1 MQLYLQMTALRA
13 LEIDHFDSWA
23 ATFGE
28 PVTAME
34 LSPDGAGYRM
44 TTRFARFINVPEL
57 MQQFRQVADIQTQT
71 MLKLPVPEIRGGR
84 PTVISAPCSPELKE
98 IVQAL
103 VKRAEALRSRQ
114 TDPKSDNMLL
124 VTTDGRKAALDLRL
138 YDRSLPDFPAS
149 KVNRAVGEILRIW
162 QETATERSAQ
172 LVFCDLSTPTAGQD
186 FSVYEDMHAKLLAQG
201 IPASEMAF
209 IQDFDSDASKFEL
222 FRNVNAGRIRL
233 LFGSTQKMGAGM
245 NAQERLI
252 ALHHLD
258 APWRPADVEQREGR
272 ILRQGNRNPEVQIFR
287 YVTEESF
294 DAYMW
299 QTLETKARFIAQV
312 MTGES
317 NLRRIED
324 VDGAALT
331 YAEVKA
337 IASGNP
343 MVIEKANVDAEVV
356 RLTRL
361 QSQHGTLQFNLRQ
374 RLRHSQEDVP
384 RITRRLEALRQD
396 LEIRQDTSGDRFV
409 IQIGGQEYRD
419 RGLAGELILRRA
431 TALRGTGSERVIGN
445 FAGFQL
451 FVVNT
456 PMGEAQ
462 ALLRG
467 AGSYVAKVTDTALG
481 MIRSVE
487 HVIHNLEQTL
497 AEGEQQLADTQ
508 KRITDLTGQIGQ
520 PFEYAERLA
529 ALRLRQQELTE
540 ALDLTKN
547 WAATHHQWSQWSS
560 QTVTR

>member
-1 MQLYLQMTALRA
+1 MLNGALHIDLQLR
-13 LEIDHFDSWA
+13 
-23 ATFGE
+23 
-28 PVTAME
+28 
-34 LSPDGAGYRM
+34 R
-44 TTRFARFINVPEL
+44 
-57 MQQFRQVADIQTQT
+57 
-71 MLKLPVPEIRGGR
+71 
-84 PTVISAPCSPELKE
+84 
-98 IVQAL
+98 
-103 VKRAEALRSRQ
+103 
-114 TDPKSDNMLL
+114 
-124 VTTDGRKAALDLRL
+124 AALDLRL
-138 YDRSLPDFPAS
+138 YDRFLPDFPES
-149 KVNRAVGEILRIW
+149 KVNRAVREIARVW
-162 QETATERSAQ
+162 HETAARRSAQ
-172 LVFCDLSTPTAGQD
+172 LVFCDLSTPTAGRD
-186 FSVYEDMHAKLLAQG
+186 FSVYEDMHAKLFAQG
-201 IPASEMAF
+201 VPASEMAF
-209 IQDFDSDASKFEL
+209 IQDFDSDAAKLEL
-222 FRNVNAGRIRL
+222 FRNVNAGRVRI

-317 NLRRIED
+317 NLRCIED

-384 RITRRLEALRQD
+384 RMIRRLEALRQD
-396 LEIRQDTSGDRFV
+396 LGIRQDTSGERFV

-431 TALRGTGSERVIGN
+431 TALRGMGTERAIGN
-445 FAGFQL
+445 IAGFQL
-451 FVVNT
+451 CVVNT

-467 AGSYVAKVTDTALG
+467 AGTYVAKVTDTALG
-481 MIRSVE
+481 TIRSVE
-487 HVIHNLEQTL
+487 HMLQNLEQTL
-497 AEGEQQLADTQ
+497 AEGEQHLADTE

-529 ALRLRQQELTE
+529 ALRRRQQELTE

-547 WAATHHQWSQWSS
+547 QASAQLGSDAGPAVAVAEPDSDTLKECREGDWF
-560 QTVTR
+560 